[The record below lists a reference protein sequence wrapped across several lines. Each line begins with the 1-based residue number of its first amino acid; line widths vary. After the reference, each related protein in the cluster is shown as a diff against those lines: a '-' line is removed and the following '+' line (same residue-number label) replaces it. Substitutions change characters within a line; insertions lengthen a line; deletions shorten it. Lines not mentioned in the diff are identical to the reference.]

1 MQLIGAV
8 EAAHAISNLTDEIS
22 MATQEQ
28 AIGIDRISQSVAR
41 INQVTQQNADSAAQS
56 SEAAQGLDDQVRK
69 LTMMV
74 KKFKLDAL
82 SA

>member
-1 MQLIGAV
+1 
-8 EAAHAISNLTDEIS
+8 
-22 MATQEQ
+22 
-28 AIGIDRISQSVAR
+28 VAR